1 MPETASPRKVA
12 RTEPITTE
20 DVLARLERLPV
31 SWWHIRTRLILG
43 TATFFDAFDLL
54 AIAYALPILVGEWHL
69 TPAQIGP
76 IISAAFLGQ
85 LLGAIVAG
93 WAAERF
99 GRLYVATIAIAIFG
113 IMSLAC
119 ALAWD
124 PQSLIV
130 FRFIQGVGL
139 GGEVPIATTYINE
152 IARAQG
158 RGRFYILYELVFSFG
173 LVCAGLVGY
182 WMVPRLGWQSMFYL
196 GAAPALL
203 ALLLQRLLPES
214 PRWLA
219 SMGRLEEADRA
230 VSQIER
236 SATASGRA
244 LPPPVF
250 GAVEP
255 RMEPAGRWTEMFRG
269 IYLKRTLSVWA
280 FWFCCFSTMYGLVS
294 WLPTLFRTV
303 YHLSV
308 SNSLAYG
315 LVTSLTGI
323 CGSALCAYLIDK
335 VGRRPWFTLA
345 PLAGGAALLAL
356 AIHEPSSAEMLLTF
370 VAIATFFMSSVAIG
384 LNLYTAE
391 LYPTRIRAFASS
403 IGGAWQRV
411 AAATGPVVVGYLIS
425 GNNLRAIFLYFGG
438 IAVIGGILAY
448 FYAVETKSRRLE
460 EISP

>member
-1 MPETASPRKVA
+1 MSETATRQPA
-12 RTEPITTE
+12 TPISSE
-20 DVLARLERLPV
+20 VILARLERLPV

-85 LLGAIVAG
+85 LLGALIAG

-99 GRLYVATIAIAIFG
+99 GRLHVTTITIALFG

-119 ALAWD
+119 AWAWD
-124 PQSLIV
+124 PHSLMV

-158 RGRFYILYELVFSFG
+158 RGRFYIVYELVFSFG

-182 WMVPRLGWQSMFYL
+182 WMVPLLGWQSMFYL
-196 GAAPALL
+196 GATPTVL

-219 SMGRLEEADRA
+219 LTGRLDEADRA
-230 VSQIER
+230 VAQIER
-236 SATASGRA
+236 SVTASGRE
-244 LPPPVF
+244 LPPLRVLPVLENQRDP
-250 GAVEP
+250 G
-255 RMEPAGRWTEMFRG
+255 GWTEMFRG
-269 IYLKRTLSVWA
+269 IYLRRTLSVWA

-303 YHLSV
+303 YHLPV
-308 SNSLAYG
+308 SASLAYG
-315 LVTSLTGI
+315 LITSLTGI

-335 VGRRPWFTLA
+335 VGRRPWFTIA
-345 PLAGGAALLAL
+345 PLAGGAALLVL
-356 AIHEPSSAEMLLTF
+356 GIHEPGSARMLLTF

-403 IGGAWQRV
+403 VGGAWQRV
-411 AAATGPVVVGYLIS
+411 AAASGPIVVGYLLS
-425 GNNLRAIFLYFGG
+425 GNNLRAVFLYFGG
-438 IAVIGGILAY
+438 IAVIGGVLAY